1 MGHRDGLLD
10 EVRRP
15 APQPPRD
22 NAVSPAEV
30 DHTVSEKQGEEAER
44 CMRACREMIDRL
56 EDMLEK
62 AEKDTQVRI
71 TETLVEMAAKI
82 NACARVQNIAECRLE
97 VAAPL
102 YLIFKMIIPMM

>member
-1 MGHRDGLLD
+1 M
-10 EVRRP
+10 
-15 APQPPRD
+15 
-22 NAVSPAEV
+22 
-30 DHTVSEKQGEEAER
+30 SEEQGEEAER

-71 TETLVEMAAKI
+71 TETLAEMAAKI
-82 NACARVQNIAECRLE
+82 SACARVQNIAKCRLE

-102 YLIFKMIIPMM
+102 YLIFKMIIPVIWRLFLITS